1 MYVELLL
8 NAIVQGSLLS
18 LICVGYS
25 LAYGTARVINF
36 AHADVMIA
44 GGGYLVL
51 LWMAG
56 SADNQAVY
64 VMAALFGAAAVA
76 VGWMWSQEAVKRRWL
91 GATGSLVFGCMIAGV
106 TIVLNGR
113 LPFFVAALL
122 AVPWTAMLAC
132 GIYQIGYRP
141 LINRGAPRTSV
152 LLVALGFSIATQ
164 SVLLVGW
171 GSQRRV
177 FPPEHLPG
185 FLNVSRIE
193 GTPTYWE
200 RVVNF
205 GVVGL
210 APDVTVP
217 VFDLLIVFVFLAVV
231 GVLTIVFLRTQIGD
245 AIVATADSRIGA
257 RSCGIPVDRVLGQAF
272 LIGGSIAALG
282 GTLYVLRSKSLEPT
296 AGFTPGLIAF
306 VACVF
311 GGIGSIRGSIVGAF
325 VISFIISFAPAIPLE
340 SWVTS
345 RVSTEVYDQ
354 LPSLNLADW
363 SYGIVYF
370 LLILVILFR
379 PQGLFSR

>member
-36 AHADVMIA
+36 AHADAMIA

-51 LWMAG
+51 LWMVG
-56 SADNQAVY
+56 ADDSQTVF
-64 VMAALFGAAAVA
+64 VMGALFGAAAVA
-76 VGWMWSQEAVKRRWL
+76 VGWMWSQEAVRWRRL
-91 GATGSLVFGCMIAGV
+91 GAAGSLVFGCAIAGV

-113 LPFFVAALL
+113 LPFFAAALL
-122 AVPWTAMLAC
+122 AIPWTAMLAC

-141 LINRGAPRTSV
+141 LINSGAPRTSV

-171 GSQRRV
+171 GSQRKV

-185 FLNVSRIE
+185 FLTVNRIE
-193 GTPTYWE
+193 GTPTYWQ
-200 RVVNF
+200 RVIDN

-210 APDVTVP
+210 SPDVTIP
-217 VFDLLIVFVFLAVV
+217 VLDLLIVVVFLAVV
-231 GVLTIVFLRTQIGD
+231 IALAVVFLRTQIGD

-257 RSCGIPVDRVLGQAF
+257 RSCGIPVNRVLGQAF
-272 LIGGSIAALG
+272 LIGGGIAAIG

-311 GGIGSIRGSIVGAF
+311 GGIGSLRGSIVGAF
-325 VISFIISFAPAIPLE
+325 IISFIISFAPAIPLD
-340 SWVTS
+340 SWVS
-345 RVSTEVYDQ
+345 HIVSAEVYDQ

-363 SYGIVYF
+363 SYGIVYL